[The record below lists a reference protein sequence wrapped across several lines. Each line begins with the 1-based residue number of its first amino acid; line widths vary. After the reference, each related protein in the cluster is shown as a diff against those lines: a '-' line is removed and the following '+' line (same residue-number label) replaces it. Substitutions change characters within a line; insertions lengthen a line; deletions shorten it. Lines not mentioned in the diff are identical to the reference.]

1 MKDIVINLTFVRH
14 GQVPANK
21 EKRYIGKTDE
31 DLSNDGVLELERLY
45 STHKFEKVDYL
56 FSSPMLRCRRTC
68 DILFPNVPYTVID
81 EFTEMNF
88 GKFEMKNYNDLK
100 NDTYYQK
107 WIDSNGTLP
116 FPDGESQSQFIKR
129 CMSGFDKTIEYI
141 FNSVSISSGISGVD
155 NECINNG
162 SKFDLVVHSCN
173 NSKNCE
179 YSYSLSAYDSQFDE
193 INVACVVHGG
203 TIMAIMSTLEN
214 GNYYDYQV
222 KNGEFIVTF
231 LQLHHN

>member
-1 MKDIVINLTFVRH
+1 MKNIVIKLTFIRH
-14 GQVPANK
+14 GEVPANK
-21 EKRYIGKTDE
+21 EKRYIGRTDE
-31 DLSNDGVLELERLY
+31 DLSNDGILELKKLY
-45 STHKFEKVDYL
+45 STHKFGKIDYL
-56 FSSPMLRCRRTC
+56 FCSPMLRCRRTC
-68 DILFPNVPYTVID
+68 DILFPNVPYTIID

-116 FPDGESQSQFIKR
+116 FPDGESQSQFISR
-129 CMSGFDKTIEYI
+129 CMSGVDKMIKYI
-141 FNSVSISSGISGVD
+141 FNSISSEVDVD
-155 NECINNG
+155 NEIINDN
-162 SKFDLVVHSCN
+162 SKFDLIVACRSD
-173 NSKNCE
+173 SKKCE
-179 YSYSLSAYDSQFDE
+179 DSYSLSANIEFAE

-222 KNGEFIVTF
+222 KNGESINIKLKVGKKY
-231 LQLHHN
+231 